1 MPFGTDRRLKPAL
14 VQGQN
19 VTTLH
24 RNKGRSGRTR
34 STQGWRT
41 DIPRV
46 RHSHR
51 SRPNRSHHP
60 QLTNPIRSHNEIGSR
75 AALKEDICH
84 QCQNE
89 LDSKQ
94 ISKQIPSAHINYAR
108 LGQTVAFPHN
118 RFGLDVT
125 RQASRRFAR
134 KVLAVAKQRPN
145 QQVFGSQ
152 LATVRRPAKTAQ
164 TPLRCGRHHRARQTR
179 TLRHSPQRSE
189 PCELCTGNHL
199 R

>member
-125 RQASRRFAR
+125 RRRKGRVVAGRIRSWACPTRRRKWCRRDKDFVVSRWLRNRLCVQR
-134 KVLAVAKQRPN
+134 KLP
-145 QQVFGSQ
+145 
-152 LATVRRPAKTAQ
+152 
-164 TPLRCGRHHRARQTR
+164 RCR
-179 TLRHSPQRSE
+179 
-189 PCELCTGNHL
+189 
-199 R
+199 